1 MSHGYVT
8 RAIIY
13 VENGWSFKILV
24 KMDHKWFSL
33 GRFGP
38 NFWLLADLLALVGS
52 YRTSEITKGTIPCS
66 FLVSSC
72 LKSLHSQT
80 PNPFIPL
87 GNMYSL
93 FCGWRINTGGQ
104 RDETGYGKINCFFI
118 ADEPFLMMQFVF
130 IGASRDPRD
139 EKLVCVDQEIWSG
152 PRNRT
157 GADQRNFGN
166 GPDMDNEN
174 FEIHGPDPTWTKKF
188 SRPADRIEREPRKIF
203 CRLVDPW
210 DSRLGA
216 SLFSEMKSQRLEPG
230 QSLVFG

>member
-24 KMDHKWFSL
+24 KMDHKWFSF

-118 ADEPFLMMQFVF
+118 ADEPFLMTQFVF
-130 IGASRDPRD
+130 IGASRDPRA
-139 EKLVCVDQEIWSG
+139 EQLVCPDQEIQSGPWNEILEPDRIWTKIILRSTEQTRHG
-152 PRNRT
+152 PRNFQDPGT
-157 GADQRNFGN
+157 K
-166 GPDMDNEN
+166 EN
-174 FEIHGPDPTWTKKF
+174 VLSVSG
-188 SRPADRIEREPRKIF
+188 S
-203 CRLVDPW
+203 
-210 DSRLGA
+210 LGA

-230 QSLVFG
+230 QKFGRDHLV

>member
-130 IGASRDPRD
+130 IGASRDPRS
-139 EKLVCVDQEIWSG
+139 EQLVCPDQEIQSGPWNEILEPDRIWTKIILRSTEQTRHG
-152 PRNRT
+152 PRNFQDPGT
-157 GADQRNFGN
+157 K
-166 GPDMDNEN
+166 EN
-174 FEIHGPDPTWTKKF
+174 VLSVSG
-188 SRPADRIEREPRKIF
+188 S
-203 CRLVDPW
+203 
-210 DSRLGA
+210 LGA

-230 QSLVFG
+230 QKFGRDHLV